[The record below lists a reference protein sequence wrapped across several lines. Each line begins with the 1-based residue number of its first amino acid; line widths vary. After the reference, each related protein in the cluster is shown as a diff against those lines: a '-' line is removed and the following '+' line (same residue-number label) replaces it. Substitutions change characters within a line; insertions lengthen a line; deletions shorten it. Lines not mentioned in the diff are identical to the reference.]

1 MIRKRGDEEHKLQVM
16 VVDYLT
22 LTAKKDIYWF
32 AIPNAGLRTLRMG
45 ARMKREGLRSGIADL
60 AIMLPGGRMAWL
72 EMKTKTGRQSVEQK
86 NFQQICLALGH
97 PYAIARSF
105 EEAEKILKLWGV
117 LK

>member
-1 MIRKRGDEEHKLQVM
+1 
-16 VVDYLT
+16 
-22 LTAKKDIYWF
+22 
-32 AIPNAGLRTLRMG
+32 
-45 ARMKREGLRSGIADL
+45 
-60 AIMLPGGRMAWL
+60 MAWL
-72 EMKTKTGRQSVEQK
+72 EMKTRTGRQSVEQK